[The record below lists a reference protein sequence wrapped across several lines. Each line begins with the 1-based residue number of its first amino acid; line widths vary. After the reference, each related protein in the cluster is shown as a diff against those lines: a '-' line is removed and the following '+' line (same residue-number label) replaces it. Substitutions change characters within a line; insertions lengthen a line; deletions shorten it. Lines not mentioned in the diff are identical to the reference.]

1 MSELLNKEDFEKK
14 LRDMGS
20 MYHIHHPFHVRMYE
34 GTCTK
39 EEIQGWVANRFYYQ
53 CAIPIKDA
61 AIMSNNPPIED
72 RRKWVDRILDHD
84 SVGGGIEAWLDL
96 GVAVGLKK
104 EDLLSHKFVLP
115 AVRFAVDAYVNFARR
130 SPWKEAAMSSLT
142 EMFAPQIHQQRLDTW
157 PKNYPWIE
165 QDGLKYFQKRLSEAR
180 RDVQHGLSMTL
191 VEFDTVQLQNRA
203 CEILQFKL
211 DILWTMC
218 DALYLAYEL
227 KRPPYFNI
235 KDCNATRKITCD

>member
-1 MSELLNKEDFEKK
+1 MNDVLNKTDFEKK

-20 MYHIHHPFHVRMYE
+20 MYHIHHPFHIRMYE
-34 GTCTK
+34 GKCTK

-53 CAIPIKDA
+53 SAIPIKDA
-61 AIMSNNPPIED
+61 AIMSNNPPIDD
-72 RRKWVDRILDHD
+72 RRKWLDRIIDHD
-84 SVGGGIEAWLDL
+84 SVGGGIDAWLEL
-96 GVAVGLKK
+96 GLAVGLKK

-115 AVRFAVDAYVNFARR
+115 GVRFAVDAYINFARR

-157 PKNYPWIE
+157 PKHYPWINPK
-165 QDGLKYFQKRLSEAR
+165 GLGYFQKRLKEAR
-180 RDVQHGLSMTL
+180 RDVQHGLSLTL
-191 VEFDTVQLQNRA
+191 VEFNTSALQNKA
-203 CEILQFKL
+203 YEILQFKL
-211 DILWTMC
+211 DVLWSMC

-235 KDCNATRKITCD
+235 KDCHASRKIITN